1 QRIVGSCYGQAID
14 LLATHR
20 PTLDRMAQELRR
32 HETIDSK
39 QLISILE
46 ETGVPVPAA
55 QLQSGQKGGVTLAP
69 PPPKNEPAQPPEVE

>member
-1 QRIVGSCYGQAID
+1 
-14 LLATHR
+14 
-20 PTLDRMAQELRR
+20 MAQELRR

-69 PPPKNEPAQPPEVE
+69 PSPKNEPAQPPEVE